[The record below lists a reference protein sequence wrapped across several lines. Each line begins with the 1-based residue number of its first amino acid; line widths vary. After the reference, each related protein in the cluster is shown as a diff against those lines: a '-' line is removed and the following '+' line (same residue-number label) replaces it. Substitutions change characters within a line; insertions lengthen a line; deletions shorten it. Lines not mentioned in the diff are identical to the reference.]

1 MWMVARVAPDRSFP
15 PRVCPLGQ
23 KRTVAGRVAGRARQ
37 TGSSRL
43 LFQPWGQCRRLT
55 IVLAARAP
63 WSVLGLQQPHVYF
76 LLSTRA

>member
-1 MWMVARVAPDRSFP
+1 M
-15 PRVCPLGQ
+15 
-23 KRTVAGRVAGRARQ
+23 AGRVASRAKQ

-43 LFQPWGQCRRLT
+43 LFQPWGRQCRRLT

-63 WSVLGLQQPHVYF
+63 RPVFGLQQPHFYF